1 MLTWFL
7 KLKDLKKPITLMQ
20 FNFILAIWLG
30 LVLNFG
36 FFEKINQLTPYK
48 GMKSMLFLGATLIV
62 IVAIYNL
69 LLQLISWKWSAKF
82 FASLLIIIGG
92 LSAYFVNSLGVI
104 ITPDQIQNLLQ
115 TDVREAKDL
124 WSIRLVI
131 WTLIFVLFP
140 LGVVAVLTIEQDP
153 LQKHIF

>member
-92 LSAYFVNSLGVI
+92 QAPISLIVWASSLPRI
-104 ITPDQIQNLLQ
+104 KYKICYKQM
-115 TDVREAKDL
+115 
-124 WSIRLVI
+124 
-131 WTLIFVLFP
+131 
-140 LGVVAVLTIEQDP
+140 
-153 LQKHIF
+153 